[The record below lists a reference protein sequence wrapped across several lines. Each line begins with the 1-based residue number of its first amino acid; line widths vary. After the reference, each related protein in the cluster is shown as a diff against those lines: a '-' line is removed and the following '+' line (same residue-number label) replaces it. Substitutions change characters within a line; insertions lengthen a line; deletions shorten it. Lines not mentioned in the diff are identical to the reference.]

1 MKKNK
6 IIKLCVG
13 IPASGKSTY
22 CKNFVK
28 NNSGWIRV
36 SRDDFR
42 LMLKTSGFCEPKIES
57 LITDLVDNVIIEA
70 LRRNENVIVDA
81 TNCKVSTIN
90 EFIKKFNVLADIE
103 FQIFDI
109 PLAVAIK
116 RDSERDASVGETVIK
131 RMFENYINLYDSN
144 FDFSTIKKI
153 SNIVNCKI
161 EKNDKPLAYIL
172 DMDGTICHINGK
184 RNMFDYN
191 KVIDDDLDERVFETI
206 KTITD
211 SGKYKLIV
219 VSGREDICID
229 DSKDW
234 LKFHGIKYDQIF
246 MRPKN
251 DYRKDNVVKLEI
263 YNNYIKDNYNVIGC
277 FDDRQ
282 QVVSMWRDQGL
293 LVYHVADGRF

>member
-1 MKKNK
+1 M
-6 IIKLCVG
+6 
-13 IPASGKSTY
+13 
-22 CKNFVK
+22 
-28 NNSGWIRV
+28 
-36 SRDDFR
+36 
-42 LMLKTSGFCEPKIES
+42 
-57 LITDLVDNVIIEA
+57 VDNVIIEA